1 MPEHGDL
8 PWRLLSGRYDPDKH
22 HRRSI
27 RLPGFD
33 YTQQGAYFVTICTLR
48 GRCLFGEVEDG
59 DVVWND
65 SGRMVEAHWRAIPDH
80 FRQVILDAFVVMPNH
95 IHGIIL
101 LRDGIG
107 DPDDGVMG
115 SVDDIPVK
123 SQVIVAQRRAT
134 TRVAPTRPSLGGLVG
149 AFKLWRRSNTS
160 AGRKHWDGR
169 HFPENC
175 GKHNCYEQ
183 SSAMTRPWIEFVNTL
198 PKIRYGGLMTSETP
212 PVGAP
217 LYGRPRWTMDQHG
230 RQVEW
235 CFFSQTLL

>member
-1 MPEHGDL
+1 MPRRGSRGQSFFHRR
-8 PWRLLSGRYDPDKH
+8 PLSRRYDPDKH

-65 SGRMVEAHWRAIPDH
+65 SGRMVEAHWRAIPEH
-80 FRQVILDAFVVMPNH
+80 FRQVRLDAFVVMPNH

-101 LRDGIG
+101 LPDGIG

-115 SVDDIPVK
+115 SVDDIPVE

-134 TRVAPTRPSLGGLVG
+134 TRVAPTKPSLAAVVG
-149 AFKLWRRSNTS
+149 AFKSCTTVEYIRRAKTLGWARFSGKLWQRNYYEHIIRDDEALDRIRQYIAENPIRWADDLENPARKAPRR
-160 AGRKHWDGR
+160 
-169 HFPENC
+169 P
-175 GKHNCYEQ
+175 
-183 SSAMTRPWIEFVNTL
+183 
-198 PKIRYGGLMTSETP
+198 
-212 PVGAP
+212 
-217 LYGRPRWTMDQHG
+217 
-230 RQVEW
+230 
-235 CFFSQTLL
+235 